1 MLVHARVGWA
11 EFKRLCALMV
21 LAWALSSAR
30 LLGLVWK
37 YGTVEK
43 QHVNAIQ
50 VDLLPPLVEPPRVLV
65 ALCPVVPDWL

>member
-1 MLVHARVGWA
+1 
-11 EFKRLCALMV
+11 MV

-50 VDLLPPLVEPPRVLV
+50 VVLLPPLVEPPRVLV